1 MNKATKPVL
10 FLLLFSGLILLLFLA
25 MQPAEVI
32 YFLKHIAI
40 LVPKG
45 WVAREERN
53 LLLIIQAIMLLIVI
67 PVYLFTFIFSWKY
80 RKGGNAKFDP
90 DLIDNRNAE
99 IAWWGIPTVLTIVVA
114 ILTYVKTAQLDPY
127 KPLVSDKKERTIQV
141 VALQWKWLFI
151 YPEEQIA
158 SVNFFQF
165 PEKTPIRFEIT
176 ADAPMNSFW
185 IPHLGGQ
192 IYAMPAMRTLLHLI
206 ADEQGD
212 FRGSSAN
219 LSGEGF
225 AGMTFIARASSEE
238 EFENWVANTKET
250 AQMIDYAE
258 LAKPSMNNPVETYRS
273 SEGLFNEILMKYM
286 KPSP

>member
-1 MNKATKPVL
+1 MKKAATPVL
-10 FLLLFSGLILLLFLA
+10 FLLLFSGLILLIFLA
-25 MQPAEVI
+25 MQPIEVI
-32 YFLKHIAI
+32 TFLEQIAI
-40 LVPKG
+40 LAPKG

-53 LLLIIQAIMLLIVI
+53 LLLIIQAVMLLIVI
-67 PVYLFTFIFSWKY
+67 PIYLFTFIFSWKY
-80 RKGGNAKFDP
+80 RSGGKAKFDP

-99 IAWWGIPTVLTIVVA
+99 IAWWGIPTVLTIVIAV
-114 ILTYVKTAQLDPY
+114 LTYVKTAQLDPY
-127 KPLVSDKKERTIQV
+127 KPLVSDQKEKTIQV

-158 SVNFFQF
+158 SVNFVQF

-192 IYAMPAMRTLLHLI
+192 IYAMPAMRTFLHLI
-206 ADEQGD
+206 ADEKGD

-238 EFENWVANTKET
+238 EFENWVAKTQET
-250 AQMIDYAE
+250 TNMIDYGE
-258 LAKPSMNNPVETYRS
+258 LVKPSMNHPVELHRS
-273 SEGLFNEILMKYM
+273 SEGLFDEILMKYTKM
-286 KPSP
+286 